1 MMLITILN
9 ERIYLLFRLKLNKL
23 LKTEKVKKGSYS
35 KQDLRS
41 FTFLKKRFK
50 RQAVKVI
57 FMAFY
62 RSRINEMIDQIF
74 SETEYHNNKCVDN
87 NNQTE
92 KL

>member
-1 MMLITILN
+1 
-9 ERIYLLFRLKLNKL
+9 
-23 LKTEKVKKGSYS
+23 
-35 KQDLRS
+35 
-41 FTFLKKRFK
+41 
-50 RQAVKVI
+50 
-57 FMAFY
+57 MAFY